1 MAQALLPSPEHAPS
15 VPADATA
22 DQRIAIWLDMLR
34 TGHKL
39 LLAGFRREV
48 GPDGDVQ
55 AAYRKW
61 YAQQMDE
68 HDQAVARMLDRLKRS
83 NHAI

>member
-1 MAQALLPSPEHAPS
+1 MDRGLLPSPEHAPS

-48 GPDGDVQ
+48 GLDGDVHD
-55 AAYRKW
+55 AYRKW

-68 HDQAVARMLDRLKRS
+68 HDQTVARMLERMKRT
-83 NHAI
+83 NHAT